1 MRDGAQFKRWVVGIS
16 ASHAPETDREVPTE
30 VTAAIIAIVS
40 QLIVRNLS
48 PELVARL
55 KERAAARGRSA
66 EEEHRRILRA
76 ALAPGAMIG
85 HLRAMPDVG
94 ADSDFER
101 SDDTGRV
108 VEL

>member
-1 MRDGAQFKRWVVGIS
+1 MIAMPPGD
-16 ASHAPETDREVPTE
+16 APPPRN
-30 VTAAIIAIVS
+30 AAIIAIVS

-48 PELVARL
+48 PDLVARL

>member
-1 MRDGAQFKRWVVGIS
+1 MALVDLDGRFRWV
-16 ASHAPETDREVPTE
+16 APTLLPTRR
-30 VTAAIIAIVS
+30 AIIASMS

-48 PELVARL
+48 PDLVARL

-76 ALAPGAMIG
+76 ALAPDALIG

-94 ADSDFER
+94 NDSDFAR
-101 SDDTGRV
+101 SPDTGRV